1 MSAMP
6 ARAPRTARPLSVPTW
21 RPRLRIVR
29 APAPARTVLPFILLC
44 MAILGGALL
53 GALALNTAMASTAY
67 EMHDQEVALARLSEE
82 QQVLAREVDTL
93 GSPAALSARAAALG
107 MVPAEGMNYILLEQ
121 GTVLGEAA
129 GLIGE
134 DG

>member
-1 MSAMP
+1 
-6 ARAPRTARPLSVPTW
+6 
-21 RPRLRIVR
+21 
-29 APAPARTVLPFILLC
+29 